1 MTDIVDRRAQE
12 AFACALPDTFSL
24 FCHDLLTH
32 PLPDAGRVLVTG
44 ASGYIGGRLVPELL
58 ARGYAVRSMVRTLS
72 PTYGKRWP
80 HAEIVAADALDPASL
95 DLALRGVDTA
105 YYLIHSLLLG
115 PSRFSVADIQAA
127 VNFRDAAQRQGIR
140 RIIYLGGLGD
150 VRVSQS
156 PHLRSRIQVA
166 QELSRGSTPVTI
178 LRAAMIIGSGSAS
191 YEIIRHLVTRL
202 PVLPIP
208 YWAKNRC
215 QPIAVRDVV
224 KYLVGVMETPETISS
239 SLDIGGPE
247 ILTYEGLLRIFAR
260 IIQKRVWFF
269 DAPFSNIG
277 LYSYLASLLT
287 PVPAS
292 ITRAL
297 MEGLRDEV
305 IVLKDDIHSFVPF
318 QPLSYREAVIR
329 ALTREEQDK
338 VYTRWSDAYPPAY
351 DLALKLH
358 EVQDKPSYIAVRSV
372 LSDKPADRLF
382 GAVCCVGGRAGW
394 FRANWMWWLRGALDR
409 LLFGVG
415 TSRGRR
421 CYSSL
426 DVNDVVDFFRV
437 EDIEQDRRLL
447 LRAEMKL
454 PGKAWLD
461 FNIRDEG
468 GKRRLSVTAH
478 FFASNWFGIL
488 YWYAFLPFHHFIFQ
502 GLVDQIE
509 KRS

>member
-1 MTDIVDRRAQE
+1 
-12 AFACALPDTFSL
+12 
-24 FCHDLLTH
+24 
-32 PLPDAGRVLVTG
+32 VTG

-58 ARGYAVRSMVRTLS
+58 ARSYAVRAMVRTLS
-72 PTYGKRWP
+72 PAYYKRWP
-80 HAEIVAADALDPASL
+80 RAEIVAADALDPASL
-95 DLALRGVDTA
+95 DPALQGVDTA

-156 PHLRSRIQVA
+156 PHLRSRSQVA

-178 LRAAMIIGSGSAS
+178 LRSAMIIGSGSAS

-208 YWAKNRC
+208 AWARNRC

-224 KYLVGVMETPETISS
+224 KYLVGAMETPETISRS
-239 SLDIGGPE
+239 FDIGGPE
-247 ILTYEGLLRIFAR
+247 ILTYEGLLRIFAQV
-260 IIQKRVWFF
+260 IQKRVWFF

-277 LYSYLASLLT
+277 FYSYLASLLT

-305 IVLKDDIHSFVPF
+305 IVLKDEIHRIVPF

-338 VYTRWSDAYPPAY
+338 VYTRWSDAYPPAH

-358 EVQDKPSYIAVRSV
+358 EVRDKPRYTAIRSV
-372 LSDKPADRLF
+372 LSDKPAHSLF
-382 GAVCCVGGRAGW
+382 GAVSCVGGHTGW

-409 LLFGVG
+409 VLFGVG

-437 EDIEQDRRLL
+437 EDIEHDRRLL

-461 FNIRDEG
+461 FTIHDED

-478 FFASNWFGIL
+478 FFASNWFGRL

>member
-12 AFACALPDTFSL
+12 AIACTLPDTFSL
-24 FCHDLLTH
+24 FCHDLLTR
-32 PLPDAGRVLVTG
+32 PLPDVGRVLVTG

-58 ARGYAVRSMVRTLS
+58 ARSYAVRAMVRTLS
-72 PTYGKRWP
+72 PTYRRRWP
-80 HAEIVAADALDPASL
+80 KAEIVAADALDPASL
-95 DLALRGVDTA
+95 DLALQGVDTA

-115 PSRFSVADIQAA
+115 PSRFSVADIRAA
-127 VNFRDAAQRQGIR
+127 VNFRDAAQRQRIR

-150 VRVSQS
+150 VRVSRS
-156 PHLRSRIQVA
+156 PHLRSRVQVA
-166 QELSRGSTPVTI
+166 QELSRGSTPVTT

-191 YEIIRHLVTRL
+191 YEIIRYLVTRL

-208 YWAKNRC
+208 SWAKNRC

-224 KYLVGVMETPETISS
+224 KYLVGVMETPDTVSRS
-239 SLDIGGPE
+239 FDIGGPE
-247 ILTYEGLLRIFAR
+247 ILTYEGLLRIFAQV
-260 IIQKRVWFF
+260 IQKRVWFF

-297 MEGLRDEV
+297 MEGLRDEA
-305 IVLKDDIHSFVPF
+305 IVLKDEIHRIVPF
-318 QPLSYREAVIR
+318 QPLTYREAVIR

-358 EVQDKPSYIAVRSV
+358 EVHDKPRYTAIRSV
-372 LSDKPADRLF
+372 LSDKPAYRLF
-382 GAVCCVGGRAGW
+382 GAVSCVGGRTGW
-394 FRANWMWWLRGALDR
+394 FRANWMWWLRGAFDR

-461 FNIRDEG
+461 FTIHDEG

-478 FFASNWFGIL
+478 FFASNWFGRL
-488 YWYAFLPFHHFIFQ
+488 YWYAFLPFHHLIFQ